1 MLCKRYVPA
10 ITSVHHLIVQ
20 SLRVSLPILGAR
32 TKICTTIFAF
42 MLYSNALDTIKELKY
57 SQLNKQ
63 HKQNALNDARTSGT
77 ASGGLGVDVQNPN
90 QNRSLPT
97 SLPA

>member
-1 MLCKRYVPA
+1 MTLKSGRF
-10 ITSVHHLIVQ
+10 
-20 SLRVSLPILGAR
+20 ILN
-32 TKICTTIFAF
+32 
-42 MLYSNALDTIKELKY
+42 SNLLDTINELEY

-63 HKQNALNDARTSGT
+63 HKQNAHNDALTSGT